1 MVEFRDVAGMVLDL
15 GISYGISRVGVGKGL
30 PKEFAADIVGSGVG
44 GGVGAAVSSGA
55 NINSITEGV
64 LAGAG
69 FGALGSAAGY
79 GVSKGIGKFGK
90 ADEAFTEAQNV
101 HSRAVDDANALDRA
115 DDAVKAAGEKLD
127 AAQDALTRAQT
138 KQTTA
143 HDQLRRA
150 EADLA
155 RIDPAANPDAYARMS
170 ERVDAAR
177 REANAADEAV
187 TDATK
192 ARDDA
197 AKETDEALEKYQQ
210 ADDAAPGLEDAA
222 DAAMVAEL
230 AAKRKAA
237 WLGEKGYVASY
248 GRSALTALGSGIGTF
263 GAIDWSDGGGGPGA
277 GSVPLVWDG
286 EAAAAAGGV
295 VGKAP
300 FEQTQTNPGV
310 IVNGGQG
317 FLLRPEALSPELI
330 TAFDG
335 ATGSFA
341 ATVVDIHQMSGD
353 LEKKNELR
361 LDPPPRMPQGIS
373 VGSGGGTT
381 SYKEATDNV
390 ESALD
395 DLYKSELGNKET
407 AAKVEDIS
415 ATVKDGVAAVISS
428 HNSRAQQLTA
438 STELELNFAKL
449 VEQGFDELISI
460 LETAANAMERAA
472 SGIEDPSAG
481 DESASQRLND
491 RVGALENSLKNPSL
505 WPDGS
510 KIGTPDPAGLDNL
523 GVGTPNVPGTA
534 SSDLADAAKQMQ
546 DRADDALQAST
557 PDVPTAPTG
566 SLGGI
571 TDPMAAAGGMGNS
584 LMSSLLPMLMS
595 QAAMRNGADSDLARR
610 VDDID
615 PSRYDVAAAPT
626 MPPARPAATTPW
638 SNPAT
643 TTPAPAQ
650 PAHNQSGPPSGATS
664 NQTGSGMPKRV
675 PGADGLVVYPFP
687 DGRTQK
693 VPLTVALGLDKAFA
707 NKTATDA
714 QAAYAGTPAAW
725 TDPKDIGA
733 AVDPFQLA
741 TGDVATWRVSAEEEG
756 KVPAGASAVV
766 GTPAGGSA
774 EGEKKSP
781 EGEKKT
787 GDQQSGGSTGDP
799 EYRSA
804 LLVVF
809 GEGESGTV
817 EAVVHGELQQYAAD
831 MTAPDG
837 QAFGEFAGF
846 KHPKGIEATGDTGQ
860 EGDAAAGTGADPS
873 ALDVPALAGPA

>member
-1 MVEFRDVAGMVLDL
+1 MAVDGSAWFGLAVD
-15 GISYGISRVGVGKGL
+15 VGVNLAVGRATRGL
-30 PKEFAADIVGSGVG
+30 GPVKQALADAG
-44 GGVGAAVSSGA
+44 GGAAGAAFADGA
-55 NINSITEGV
+55 SNGWSFNN
-64 LAGAG
+64 LQAGAM
-69 FGALGSAAGY
+69 GAGVSLLGSAVGQGARFGLRRAG
-79 GVSKGIGKFGK
+79 
-90 ADEAFTEAQNV
+90 ARHDTALTEAQNV
-101 HSRAVDDANALDRA
+101 SSTASDQARRLDRAQQTLEGAEQALTTARRDLDDANRRL
-115 DDAVKAAGEKLD
+115 
-127 AAQDALTRAQT
+127 QDAERKLNGLSRRDPGHAEALAERNAAASAQRDAQRAFDGAESAARDAR
-138 KQTTA
+138 TA
-143 HDQLRRA
+143 VANERGDHDRLQAAADSAETAMNKAQRRA
-150 EADLA
+150 NIWGADGH
-155 RIDPAANPDAYARMS
+155 AANWVKPG
-170 ERVDAAR
+170 VLGAASFAHVLGGIW
-177 REANAADEAV
+177 EYGDE
-187 TDATK
+187 
-192 ARDDA
+192 
-197 AKETDEALEKYQQ
+197 
-210 ADDAAPGLEDAA
+210 
-222 DAAMVAEL
+222 
-230 AAKRKAA
+230 
-237 WLGEKGYVASY
+237 
-248 GRSALTALGSGIGTF
+248 
-263 GAIDWSDGGGGPGA
+263 GGGGAGA
-277 GSVPLVWDG
+277 RSVPLEWDG
-286 EAAAAAGGV
+286 QAAAAAGGV
-295 VGKAP
+295 AGRAP
-300 FEQTQTNPGV
+300 FVPTQTNPGV
-310 IVNGGQG
+310 TVSGTQG
-317 FLLRPEALSPELI
+317 FLLRPQELSPELI
-330 TAFDG
+330 IAFGG
-335 ATGSFA
+335 AKDSFA

-361 LDPPPRMPQGIS
+361 LDPPPRMPQGIT

-428 HNSRAQQLTA
+428 HNSQAQQLTA
-438 STELELNFAKL
+438 SPELEINFMKL
-449 VEQGFDELISI
+449 VSQGFDELIGI

-481 DESASQRLND
+481 DEKASQQLKD
-491 RVGALENSLKNPSL
+491 RVGALENSMKNPSL

-534 SSDLADAAKQMQ
+534 SSDLADAAKQME
-546 DRADDALQAST
+546 DRSNDALQAST

-571 TDPMAAAGGMGNS
+571 SDPMAAAGGMGNS
-584 LMSSLLPMLMS
+584 LLSSLLPMLMS

-610 VDDID
+610 VEDID

-626 MPPARPAATTPW
+626 MPPARPASTTPW

-650 PAHNQSGPPSGATS
+650 PAHHQSGPPSGATS

-741 TGDVATWRVSAEEEG
+741 TGDVATWRASAEDEG

-781 EGEKKT
+781 KGEKKT
-787 GDQQSGGSTGDP
+787 GDEQSGGSTGDP